1 MVKYY
6 QMLQNNGFL
15 RQVKENAP
23 NDVLG
28 IENKCE
34 AHFSVLFN
42 TKRNRVSRLS
52 DEAQA
57 SRQIHGNRRFWEFAL
72 PACKT
77 LRFPKQTKKI
87 IPCKKREIFH
97 NLLTNLL
104 KYANRINTHISTR
117 RFCYERTGNFKK
129 SRSR

>member
-1 MVKYY
+1 MVAES
-6 QMLQNNGFL
+6 MQNAHFL

-34 AHFSVLFN
+34 AHFSVLFS

-57 SRQIHGNRRFWEFAL
+57 SRQIHGIGDFG
-72 PACKT
+72 
-77 LRFPKQTKKI
+77 
-87 IPCKKREIFH
+87 
-97 NLLTNLL
+97 NLLYLL
-104 KYANRINTHISTR
+104 AKHYVSPNELKIF
-117 RFCYERTGNFKK
+117 FCAQN
-129 SRSR
+129 

>member
-1 MVKYY
+1 MVAES
-6 QMLQNNGFL
+6 MQNAHFL

-23 NDVLG
+23 NDVFG

-34 AHFSVLFN
+34 AHFSVLFT

-52 DEAQA
+52 DEAKA

-77 LRFPKQTKKI
+77 LRFPKRVKNFFS
-87 IPCKKREIFH
+87 CKKLKFFH
-97 NLLTNLL
+97 NLLTNSL
-104 KYANRINTHISTR
+104 KYANRINTHIFTR